1 MNFRKSIDRLLTPLT
16 LAVNLFLIGI
26 VFQVL
31 IITKFTPLYLVLKVL
46 FAAFLILLLAYVVK
60 ASARD
65 KAVALIILAIVL
77 VRVPFLVHPNGLMTM
92 SDNALEALQSQ
103 EIQDARSAPFFQF
116 EVLKHQG
123 TLRYLL
129 ISEIWDVTGPH
140 YLVMT
145 LWNLL
150 IFAAIILLLFRLLAQ
165 AAPLRLGLLLS
176 VLSFAFIETMFD
188 FSLLIRGGIY
198 LDALLLPLLGMALF
212 DFEYGRKLQIV
223 LAYYFMFLAVYI
235 QPIGAF
241 FAAAFILCAI
251 LFSII
256 KKRFWANAGLL
267 AIGAALGSFHQ
278 VYYYLFFKAAPVS
291 TGAYERVG
299 LIPLS
304 RVSLRLFGVLV
315 RNFETAFSNL
325 FRYETSYFIASNPGS
340 PGNSLWAVI
349 AAVCMYISLGVFIAG
364 IVLALIKIVRGIARK
379 PALAV
384 GDWPYLFF
392 LALLAGVLVKLVALQ
407 PARLEPRHSLDLL
420 LLIMMS
426 YFFALGPLFKSAKRA
441 GLKAGAAALLLVIF
455 AVPHYYFFL
464 KNAVDKDKSYAE
476 LMAALRASKVRYL
489 VTDFNLAYP
498 VYFLSHR
505 TIAVSDTIG
514 PLTLRFFYPELKSE
528 VDNRPDSEKAF
539 LFYSDASGTRAWHKR
554 ATARLRARTIDRLKA
569 EGLPYK
575 TVNLRDYTLIVPE
588 KSRSAVGAGEG
599 PR

>member
-1 MNFRKSIDRLLTPLT
+1 MSLRAILNRLLQPLT

-31 IITKFTPLYLVLKVL
+31 VITKLTLLYHVLKVL
-46 FAAFLILLLAYVVK
+46 FAAFLLLLVAYVVK

-129 ISEIWDVTGPH
+129 IAEIWDATGPR

-150 IFAAIILLLFRLLAQ
+150 IFTAIILLLFRILGQ

-176 VLSFAFIETMFD
+176 LVSFVFIETMFD

-198 LDALLLPLLGMALF
+198 LDALLLPLVGMALF
-212 DFEYGRKLQIV
+212 DFEYVRKLQIV
-223 LAYYFMFLAVYI
+223 LAYYFMFLAFYI

-241 FAAAFILCAI
+241 FAAAFILCAVV
-251 LFSII
+251 FSL
-256 KKRFWANAGLL
+256 KKRKFWTNAGLL
-267 AIGAALGSFHQ
+267 AAGAVLGSFHQ

-304 RVSLRLFGVLV
+304 RLSLKLFGVLV

-325 FRYETSYFIASNPGS
+325 FRYETSYFIESNPGA
-340 PGNSLWAVI
+340 PGNALLAAI
-349 AAVCMYISLGVFIAG
+349 AAVCLYVSLAVFIAG
-364 IVLALIKIVRGIARK
+364 IILALVKVVRGIARK
-379 PALAV
+379 PGLGT

-392 LALLAGVLVKLVALQ
+392 LVLLAGVLVKLVALQ
-407 PARLEPRHSLDLL
+407 PPRLEPRHGLDLL

-426 YFFALGPLFKSAKRA
+426 YFFALGPLFRSGKWA
-441 GLKAGAAALLLVIF
+441 GLKIGTAAVLLVIF

-464 KNAVDKDKSYAE
+464 RNAVDKDKSYAE
-476 LMAALRASKVRYL
+476 LMAALRASKVRHL

-498 VYFLSHR
+498 IYFLSRR
-505 TIAVSDTIG
+505 TILVSDTIG
-514 PLTLRFFYPELKSE
+514 PLTLRFFYPELKAE
-528 VDNRPDSEKAF
+528 VDGRPDSEKAF
-539 LFYSDASGTRAWHKR
+539 LFYSEASGTRPWHKR
-554 ATARLRARTIDRLKA
+554 ATARLRARTLNRLKE

-575 TVNLRDYTLIVPE
+575 TVNLKDYTLIVSE
-588 KSRSAVGAGEG
+588 KPRLVGGAGEG
-599 PR
+599 QR